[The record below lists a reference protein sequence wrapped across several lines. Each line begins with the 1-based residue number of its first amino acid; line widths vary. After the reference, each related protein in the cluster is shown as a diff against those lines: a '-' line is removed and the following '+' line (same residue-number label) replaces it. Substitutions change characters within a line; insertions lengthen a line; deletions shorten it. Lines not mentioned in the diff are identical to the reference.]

1 MNSERYYS
9 GEVWIGGSIVKRG
22 GYSKEKKFLVKFRAR
37 PALYQALKEVSREEN
52 QAMAMLI
59 RDFVS
64 KGLEQR
70 RAERNVIP

>member
-1 MNSERYYS
+1 M
-9 GEVWIGGSIVKRG
+9 KRG
-22 GYSKEKKFLVKFRAR
+22 GYSKEKKFLVKFRAH
-37 PALYQALKEVSREEN
+37 PTLYQALKEVSREEN